1 MKQTDPQFKLRLP
14 SELKERLDA
23 AASASNRSV
32 TAEMVNRL
40 SATFDIEEA
49 LEEVAPGC
57 PVSQV
62 PGLLR
67 HMHEEHGDAVDN
79 MEDVTRSIYAKRLE
93 DNLDTSLMRLDLIQ
107 QLLSLLVMQNA
118 FPDLVTEDHKAAA
131 LKLVEPLFGAGE
143 PAELMSK
150 IRTGVQAAA
159 INKDFGT

>member
-23 AASASNRSV
+23 AASANTRSV

-67 HMHEEHGDAVDN
+67 HMHDEHGDAVDN
-79 MEDVTRSIYAKRLE
+79 MEDVTRSVYAKQLE
-93 DNLDTSLMRLDLIQ
+93 ENLSLNQ
-107 QLLSLLVMQNA
+107 QLLAMVVMLNA
-118 FPDLVTEDHKAAA
+118 FPDVVTDEHRATALRLVKSISGD
-131 LKLVEPLFGAGE
+131 GE
-143 PAELMSK
+143 PAEMLTTVMKLLQRSATVK
-150 IRTGVQAAA
+150 NFTL
-159 INKDFGT
+159 